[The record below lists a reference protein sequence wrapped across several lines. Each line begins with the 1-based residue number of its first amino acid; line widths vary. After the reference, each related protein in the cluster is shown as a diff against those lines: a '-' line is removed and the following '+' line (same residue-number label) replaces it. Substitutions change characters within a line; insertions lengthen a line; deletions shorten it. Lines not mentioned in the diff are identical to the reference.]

1 MRLNGHN
8 WLHSADLFAQERPL
22 RIQGGHQVRAFIH
35 STIKEAK
42 VFAGIKSPQSL
53 RLSGLSVERP
63 KEKASKPKQVVH
75 QEEYIEIIQHGDR
88 LAMAPTSGNTGTAT
102 LIPSN
107 TKAFKKLTQN
117 ESRCQSIHLSGI
129 QQGIQGDRRTDQ
141 GSTRGPKASNKG

>member
-1 MRLNGHN
+1 VRLNGHN
-8 WLHSADLFAQERPL
+8 WLHSAALFAQERPL

-35 STIKEAK
+35 NTIKEAK

-75 QEEYIEIIQHGDR
+75 QEEYIEIIQH
-88 LAMAPTSGNTGTAT
+88 
-102 LIPSN
+102 
-107 TKAFKKLTQN
+107 N

-129 QQGIQGDRRTDQ
+129 QHGIQGDRRTDQ

>member
-8 WLHSADLFAQERPL
+8 WLHSAALFAQERPL

-35 STIKEAK
+35 NTIKEAK
-42 VFAGIKSPQSL
+42 VFAGIKSPQSF

-75 QEEYIEIIQHGDR
+75 QEEYMEIIQHGDR

-107 TKAFKKLTQN
+107 TKAFKKTHAKRIALPEHPLEWHPTWHSGGSSN
-117 ESRCQSIHLSGI
+117 RSRQYSRAKSIH
-129 QQGIQGDRRTDQ
+129 
-141 GSTRGPKASNKG
+141 